1 MKGSKSFIQ
10 RLTKPERL
18 GDWSVLVGMFVV
30 AAVMLTFAVRFDIVF
45 RVLVLVWLGVL
56 TVSIQMNVAK
66 SKSDKEVE
74 QSVGEVETD
83 EAGEEQPTIIYEK
96 EISQRLEQVDLDR
109 TQLFE
114 ELLTKAQ
121 LDEAEK
127 NQYRSKM
134 KEKDSEMSTLM
145 KDLISAKNRIQQA
158 VLDTKKY
165 FIKVDPMKEL
175 VQHLDSE
182 LIMSGDI
189 SAINEELKKIESQ
202 LGEEIV
208 NNLVEAGYVDF
219 EFNLTRN
226 GYKALTKRMSEQ

>member
-10 RLTKPERL
+10 RLTKPESL